1 MDKVK
6 LIETIVHKP
15 SMVKQFVK
23 MGDVENQLAASI
35 PFSKIDSD
43 IGSSIP
49 YSKMLD
55 KRRVGAAN
63 RRSWFYRIFCGE
75 SCRTIV
81 CITVFAITIIAIRGL
96 EVMLEQLT
104 DKLNVFNQQ
113 DYKYMCNMDVPMIRY
128 NIKYDGRMPFEGSEN
143 CPYIQEANI
152 SLIDTSVYESDDVG
166 FPVYFNVTENG
177 VYAIEFTTR
186 LLSLISAYFEIHIEQ
201 VLDGVPNIELAAFSF
216 LKDGRQTHQA
226 ILALRTGDV
235 FFFHMITAMVTVDRP
250 KVKILK
256 LFNLHDPDRDGI
268 SN

>member
-6 LIETIVHKP
+6 LIESIVHKP
-15 SMVKQFVK
+15 SIVKQFVK
-23 MGDVENQLAASI
+23 MSDVENQLAASI

-55 KRRVGAAN
+55 KRRADAAKG
-63 RRSWFYRIFCGE
+63 RSWFYRTFCGKTC
-75 SCRTIV
+75 STII
-81 CITVFAITIIAIRGL
+81 CITMFAITIIAIRGL
-96 EVMLEQLT
+96 EVMLEQLS

-113 DYKYMCNMDVPMIRY
+113 DYKYMCYMDLPLTQY

-152 SLIDTSVYESDDVG
+152 SLIDTSSYESDVG

-186 LLSLISAYFEIHIEQ
+186 LLSLISFYFEIHIEQ

-216 LKDGRQTHQA
+216 AKDARQTHQA

-235 FFFHMITAMVTVDRP
+235 FFFHMITAMVIVDTP
-250 KVKILK
+250 KVKIVK
-256 LFNLHDPDRDGI
+256 LFNLYDPQ
-268 SN
+268 